1 KNLKSMV
8 RSKYAIIV
16 FLNLLVLYS
25 FGQTDSLPS
34 EDLIDYSQFSDAA
47 GVRRYA
53 TQKVINQSPT
63 RIVSIGYEHQS
74 GFLMPEVPQDGTAPS
89 KANYNIERV
98 SSMRAQLNLPVISN
112 DKFIWQ
118 LGANYW
124 GSYFI
129 FKEQPDSKFERALQN
144 SGLHS
149 LGLQSTI
156 FKPLDEKH
164 WLVFQVL
171 GDFNSSF
178 GSSSTMLSNSLT
190 ISGTAI
196 YGWKYSEKNMFGLG
210 LARTYRAGAVLHVP
224 VIFWNKTFNDR
235 YGMELLLPARGFV
248 RRNFS
253 TTSMLQLGYE
263 IEGNQFFMPGA
274 AGSGDVFLQRGELK
288 PRLMWDKQISGFIWL
303 NVQAGMRLNWRFD
316 AMSKADSRENRD
328 RLYEGK
334 LTNPLYFAISLNFVS
349 P

>member
-1 KNLKSMV
+1 MRL
-8 RSKYAIIV
+8 RSLLLFILSIV
-16 FLNLLVLYS
+16 SASLSL
-25 FGQTDSLPS
+25 FGQTDSLN
-34 EDLIDYSQFSDAA
+34 EEELIDYNSFSDAA

-63 RIVSIGYEHQS
+63 RIVSIGYEHQN
-74 GFLMPEVPQDGTAPS
+74 GFLMPEVPQDGSVAS
-89 KANYNIERV
+89 KADYNTDRV
-98 SSMRAQLNLPVISN
+98 SSIRAQLNLPVISN

-124 GSYFI
+124 GSYFV
-129 FKEQPDSKFERALQN
+129 FKDKPASKFETALQN

-164 WLVFQVL
+164 WLVFQIL

-178 GSSSTMLSNSLT
+178 GSFSTMLSNSLT

-196 YGWKYSEKNMFGLG
+196 YGWKFSEKNMFGFG

-224 VIFWNKTFNDR
+224 VLFWNKTFNDR

-274 AGSGDVFLQRGELK
+274 AGSGDIFLQRGELK
-288 PRLMWDKQISGFIWL
+288 PRLMWDKQINGFLWL
-303 NVQAGMRLNWRFD
+303 NLQAGMRLNWRFD
-316 AMSKADSRENRD
+316 VMSKANSREGKD

-334 LTNPLYFAISLNFVS
+334 LTNPLYIAISLNFVS